1 MADIVIRDLERVVKV
16 ALAIKKAVETAKQ
29 NKEDCVKIGE
39 RAAEVSTH
47 MKRLKENTKAM
58 EDPLMS
64 DTLKS
69 MEETLQR
76 ALKLVNECQRKH
88 VVLHY
93 LNAGG
98 MSKKL
103 RQVQEDISYK
113 LWNGVLATVVDTR
126 IALEK
131 QIQSAIDAP
140 LHQHQQ
146 RAGQVETSQSSHS
159 RTDQASEKGKAM
171 LARVKREQSELLSGV
186 PQFSLSQLNAATN
199 EFSEGCVVERGYYKG
214 VLHDGLDVAIKKLSV
229 SDDIQERRLQL
240 ELNIR
245 AKLEHGN
252 ILKLLGYCLDA
263 QEKEKLYFLV
273 EEYIPNVE
281 SLEKFINVSRLDWS
295 SCFKII
301 QGIAKGLHCLHKHHI
316 LYMDLNPANI
326 LVRSDM
332 NPVVIN
338 FGSSIVLDRD
348 DDKVTGDAVAG
359 TLGYVAPEKL
369 MEAYASMMSDVFS
382 FGIIIIEIITGRRA
396 SPFVDLPEW
405 GSVDE
410 MITSAKGLF
419 DPALANESQLMKIN
433 RCREVGLKC
442 IERDPK
448 RRPTMGN
455 VLEMLSS

>member
-1 MADIVIRDLERVVKV
+1 MHNQGSFLIIWCVLHQNRLCIALNHRMRKTVFDGEQGPKSSGKSETEACSPCVSACSKWLATRASHNLMIETSSWRGCNTSSNELKHVLKLCSQRLHQRGDQGLKVQRCLRQERHNNSYDKHDRRPYHANRWVEKLTEDSDVHGSSRLPTGNGGGIHGQTPREHCRCARLFGREGHGLTGTVNESGCGAVRRARIGRRGSYALDIVVAGDLD
-16 ALAIKKAVETAKQ
+16 VE
-29 NKEDCVKIGE
+29 D
-39 RAAEVSTH
+39 
-47 MKRLKENTKAM
+47 
-58 EDPLMS
+58 D
-64 DTLKS
+64 
-69 MEETLQR
+69 
-76 ALKLVNECQRKH
+76 
-88 VVLHY
+88 Y
-93 LNAGG
+93 
-98 MSKKL
+98 
-103 RQVQEDISYK
+103 
-113 LWNGVLATVVDTR
+113 
-126 IALEK
+126 
-131 QIQSAIDAP
+131 
-140 LHQHQQ
+140 
-146 RAGQVETSQSSHS
+146 
-159 RTDQASEKGKAM
+159 
-171 LARVKREQSELLSGV
+171 GV

-281 SLEKFINVSRLDWS
+281 SLEKFIN
-295 SCFKII
+295 
-301 QGIAKGLHCLHKHHI
+301 
-316 LYMDLNPANI
+316 ANI

-332 NPVVIN
+332 NPVIIN
-338 FGSSIVLDRD
+338 FGSSILLDRD
-348 DDKVTGDAVAG
+348 DDKITGDAVAG